1 LLQDKE
7 RIIENLML
15 RYDLGLLTH
24 ESSQATQNK
33 SPEKVEDK
41 ELRRKAEVLA
51 QRTILE
57 NFELRELVNE
67 LRDENFHLRNEIHDL
82 QDTLNRQA
90 LHITKLAKSVATQNQ
105 ADKFVS
111 FPNYGVAIN
120 GGMDADAVTEEA
132 QRKHEERTQKHNRRT
147 SSIAQP
153 SDFWQKS
160 PIEEAE
166 KLEQDMTPNSPPEES
181 RHSEEEEEFM
191 DEEAKRKHKERQT
204 KAHEQNS
211 TLVTPQEFFTEPTTH
226 NDQPDNNRPNKRRGS
241 KQLLAQELKNTE
253 EAIAK
258 RQERH
263 EKEHSRKESTN
274 VPSGFFESDHVN
286 SEEAKK
292 IREERAR
299 KARKES
305 VAVPKNFLTS
315 EDPEDSEDEVTR
327 EKRRK
332 HQRKQSVM
340 KAVGD
345 KGHLSDE
352 DTEKTQQVEYETRR
366 KGGKQ
371 SDRINNR
378 QKPKDPIIP
387 EHAETTHHRRESS
400 LPNPDLGFE
409 NPAVLLA
416 AAEDEVKKL
425 KEQLSRMTEER
436 KMIENQLQ
444 NQLQKSKQE
453 ARQIEEKLGQQL
465 EKRIEEK
472 FEKSN
477 SFLMANNKKEIE
489 QMTFRV
495 GELEQQLNHAAT
507 SKMNLIQCTNA
518 EINRLNRVVNT
529 LLQSDKCKE
538 ITRLLLNDNTKK
550 L

>member
-1 LLQDKE
+1 
-7 RIIENLML
+7 
-15 RYDLGLLTH
+15 LTH
-24 ESSQATQNK
+24 ESSQPTQYKN
-33 SPEKVEDK
+33 PEKVEDK
-41 ELRRKAEVLA
+41 EVRRKAEALA

-90 LHITKLAKSVATQNQ
+90 LHITKLAKSLTNQNQ
-105 ADKFVS
+105 TGQIVAY
-111 FPNYGVAIN
+111 PNYGVTMN
-120 GGMDADAVTEEA
+120 GVMDADAVTEEA

-153 SDFWQKS
+153 SDFWDKNLK
-160 PIEEAE
+160 EEAD
-166 KLEQDMTPNSPPEES
+166 KLEQDITPQEDS
-181 RHSEEEEEFM
+181 RDSGEEEQFM
-191 DEEAKRKHKERQT
+191 DEEAKRKRNERQK
-204 KAHEQNS
+204 KAHEQKS
-211 TLVTPQEFFTEPTTH
+211 TLVNPDEFFADPTSR
-226 NDQPDNNRPNKRRGS
+226 NDNQDKSRPNKRRGS
-241 KQLLAQELKNTE
+241 KQLLAQDLQNTE
-253 EAIAK
+253 EAVAK

-263 EKEHSRKESTN
+263 EKVHNRQESTAMPN
-274 VPSGFFESDHVN
+274 GFFENEHAN

-299 KARKES
+299 KARTES
-305 VAVPKNFLTS
+305 VAVPKNFLSS
-315 EDPEDSEDEVTR
+315 EDPDDSEDDVSR

-371 SDRINNR
+371 LDRNNR
-378 QKPKDPIIP
+378 QKPKDPIVP
-387 EHAETTHHRRESS
+387 KHAGTTHHRRESS
-400 LPNPDLGFE
+400 LPNPDLGLE
-409 NPAVLLA
+409 NPAVLLG

-425 KEQLSRMTEER
+425 KEQLRKMTEEK
-436 KMIENQLQ
+436 KMVENE
-444 NQLQKSKQE
+444 LQKNKQE
-453 ARQIEEKLGQQL
+453 TRQIEEKLGQQL

-472 FEKSN
+472 FQKSN

-489 QMTFRV
+489 HMTFRV

-529 LLQSDKCKE
+529 LLRSDKCKE
-538 ITRLLLNDNTKK
+538 ITRLLLNDNSKK